1 MKRVLIGAAAAL
13 LPATAFAADF
23 SGDWTI
29 NFSVN
34 NNPAT
39 VNCTIAQSG
48 NTLSGHCLPKM
59 PNAQPSDLKGMVD
72 GSTARWSYD
81 VVFNG
86 NPGHVGYEAKMTSP
100 TAMSGTLSLAGTPTK
115 FTGTKQ

>member
-13 LPATAFAADF
+13 FPATAFAADF

-72 GSTARWSYD
+72 GSTAKWSYD

-100 TAMSGTLSLAGTPTK
+100 TAMSGTLSLAGTPTE